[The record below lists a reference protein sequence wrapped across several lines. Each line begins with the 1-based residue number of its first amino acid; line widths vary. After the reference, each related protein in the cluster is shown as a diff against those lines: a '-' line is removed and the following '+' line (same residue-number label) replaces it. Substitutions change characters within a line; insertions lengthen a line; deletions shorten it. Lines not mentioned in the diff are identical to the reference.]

1 LEPYVLFAKLLITAS
16 GSPTRRREILLDR
29 RGEQGNID
37 GIAKPSIFMSQ
48 PFDKDLVEILAR
60 AFDAAW
66 QDYYGE
72 PRSGALP
79 EATARPS
86 LAGFLVARAK
96 EGMTDEAAMAAAG
109 LEHLI
114 SLTPVEA
121 NELSGER
128 AMDAWRLSCSRSSA
142 RFGDLWRIRITKL
155 GGR

>member
-1 LEPYVLFAKLLITAS
+1 MRSEIVL
-16 GSPTRRREILLDR
+16 DQ
-29 RGEQGNID
+29 RGEPGNID

-72 PRSGALP
+72 SHSGTLP
-79 EATARPS
+79 EETARPS

-96 EGMTDEAAMAAAG
+96 GGMTDEAAMAAAG

-114 SLTPVEA
+114 SLTPIKSIEV
-121 NELSGER
+121 SGEE
-128 AMDAWRLSCSRSSA
+128 AATWSLSCSRPNA
-142 RFGDLWRIRITKL
+142 RFGNLWRARVTKL
-155 GGR
+155 GNR